1 MTRKKKMKK
10 MKKHNDALCVELNQ
24 TQEKLM
30 IFLKFMSET
39 LDESAEDL
47 INDCREWAGHNRLIE
62 DDEVEAQKLWSIDDV
77 LAELGEE

>member
-1 MTRKKKMKK
+1 
-10 MKKHNDALCVELNQ
+10 
-24 TQEKLM
+24 M

-39 LDESAEDL
+39 LDEPAEDL

-62 DDEVEAQKLWSIDDV
+62 DDKVEAQKLWSIDDV